1 MPAATIWT
9 IVIRRCAQAA
19 QKFFLLVMHDIMIDR
34 LIALLQPSGGSDDTK
49 IFYYLISEAMAIAVS
64 TFRYGYAGANGSK
77 L

>member
-19 QKFFLLVMHDIMIDR
+19 REFFLLVMHDIMIDR
-34 LIALLQPSGGSDDTK
+34 LIALLQPPGGSHDTK
-49 IFYYLISEAMAIAVS
+49 IFYYSVSEAMAAAVS
-64 TFRYGYAGANGSK
+64 TFRYGYIGATGSK